1 MQNAV
6 ICLMASGSG
15 DLEHDTLRPERH
27 ARRVK
32 RTSVSEKRPNSA
44 SSAIE
49 WESTRGPAGL
59 RKEEDALPRQSGSES
74 TGAGG
79 TPLFNEVVMVH
90 LDLVYRMALRMTGRQ
105 HEAEDALQETFLR
118 AHRAFDRFDLR
129 DHGAKAWLLKILHN
143 VVITRR
149 QQAGRRP
156 TLLEDMDF
164 DSFAAE
170 LENEPLPRLAD
181 GQLDWD
187 HFDDDVKH
195 AIEELIP
202 EYREVILLWGLG
214 GISYKEIS
222 DIIDVP
228 IGTVMS
234 RLYRARQVLMQKLGR
249 YAAERGLTMEKP
261 DP

>member
-1 MQNAV
+1 MGINPRAGGFEKGRGRVAKAV
-6 ICLMASGSG
+6 RIRI
-15 DLEHDTLRPERH
+15 DH
-27 ARRVK
+27 
-32 RTSVSEKRPNSA
+32 
-44 SSAIE
+44 
-49 WESTRGPAGL
+49 
-59 RKEEDALPRQSGSES
+59 
-74 TGAGG
+74 AGG

-170 LENEPLPRLAD
+170 LENEPLRGWLTD
-181 GQLDWD
+181 NW
-187 HFDDDVKH
+187 
-195 AIEELIP
+195 
-202 EYREVILLWGLG
+202 
-214 GISYKEIS
+214 
-222 DIIDVP
+222 
-228 IGTVMS
+228 IGTT
-234 RLYRARQVLMQKLGR
+234 
-249 YAAERGLTMEKP
+249 LTTT
-261 DP
+261 